1 MGIYTGSD
9 CDVKRALNKQLKE
22 MGMKGEGIMDRSVS
36 IVKTHWPEREGEVGK
51 IKVSKVI
58 LITRNPLDAIP
69 SLFNM
74 IATGSHSNSMPQN
87 IEQKTC
93 ELWEKFVV

>member
-1 MGIYTGSD
+1 
-9 CDVKRALNKQLKE
+9 
-22 MGMKGEGIMDRSVS
+22 MGMKGEGIMDKRVS

-51 IKVSKVI
+51 ILVNKVI

-74 IATGSHSNSMPQN
+74 IATGSHSESMPSN
-87 IEQKTC
+87 IQEKTG
-93 ELWEKFVV
+93 ELWESYVKQEPPVWNKFH